1 MNHIYRLRWNRSLAR
16 WIVTSEL
23 SRSTTRGHGARRRQ
37 RANGQVPVLATVGLS
52 LGFACT
58 AFAGPTGG
66 KITSGSGQITQSG
79 TTTTIQQSSQN
90 LSLGWQSFDIGS
102 QETVN
107 FVQPNASSL
116 AVNRI
121 FSASASE
128 ILGHLHSNGQV
139 WLINPNGVLFGEHA
153 QVNVG
158 GLVAST
164 LDTVGDGSNGS
175 QKFSGNSQAAVVN
188 QGTITAAN
196 GGYIALLGHHVS
208 NQGIIS
214 AQLGTVALGA
224 GSAQTLTFN
233 GNHLVHLQ
241 VDASQINDL
250 VENRQLIQANGG
262 QVFMTAGA
270 HNAVLA
276 SVVNNTG
283 VVQAKTVENHN
294 GTIVLLGG
302 GAGTVKVD
310 GTLDASA
317 PRGGDGGSIETS
329 GAKVDIAAAAN
340 VRANAPSGRS
350 GTWLVDPQDLTI
362 DPTAA
367 TTIAQSLNSGTN
379 VTEQTTSSTAS
390 GAGQQSAGLGDIT
403 VASGITWTNA
413 AATLTLDAYHGI
425 NVNAPVSGAGQVVM
439 TARGGDVTLNSAVS
453 GQAGVTLS
461 TTGKF
466 VNNAGATGVSAGSG
480 ARWLVYSSNP
490 TLDTPGG
497 LTPDFIQYAAAA
509 GTSPTPTTGSGFLYS
524 VAPNLT
530 VTALS
535 GPVTKTYDGTTTATL
550 AGSNMT
556 VNGLLNADSVTSLGG
571 TYAAAD
577 VATGINLTSSTDAST
592 LVVAN
597 GVIPVYGYG
606 LTGSAV
612 TAAVGTISPKQLT
625 ASIVGTPT
633 KTYDGTTT
641 ATLGSSNY
649 SFSGFVGGQGAT
661 VSQPSSVGFAS
672 AEASQSAV
680 VNATFT
686 STNFTPTG
694 GADLANYI
702 LPTTATGAGIINQA
716 LVNLTGLLALNKT
729 YDATSTASLDSANA
743 KIFGV
748 ITPDLGS
755 VTLDKS
761 GAAATF
767 GQSNAG
773 NNLAVT
779 VTPGSF
785 VLTGAKAADYTLIAP
800 TDLKASINPRG
811 LTLGNVAGTNK
822 TYDGNSADTL
832 NFSSATLTGVLAG
845 DVTNVS
851 ISTASASG
859 QFASLDAANGIAVSV
874 SGVQLTGTSA
884 GNYSLTQPTG
894 ITANITPKALTI
906 TLGGNQVKPYNG
918 TRTAG
923 VDGTDFTITGF
934 VGSESAAITQNALA
948 QYSTPNAGTSI
959 PVTATLEASD
969 FTAASGTLLSNY
981 SFPHTVT
988 GNTGTINAIPL
999 SAYITN
1005 NPTKTYDGNT
1015 SATVANADYVVTGFV
1030 GSESA
1035 TVSQPVGTY
1044 ASPNAGPETVT
1055 ASVTAAN
1062 FTAGSGTLLSNYIL
1076 PTTISGAGTIQPQP
1090 LGGNYIN
1097 GYIVGNPTKIY
1108 DGTTIAHLT
1117 PGNFQLTGFVA
1128 GQGATVTQTTG
1139 EYSGANVGTQ
1149 TVTAQLAS
1157 GDFTANA
1164 GTNLSNYVLPSA
1176 VYGSGT
1182 INPAPLTV
1190 SIVGNPTK
1198 VYDGTT
1204 TTTLLSTNYQVT
1216 GFVSGEGAV
1225 ITPSSLINYA
1235 SKDVGTHTITA
1246 DLTASA
1252 YTPSNSNTLL
1262 SNYVLATSA
1271 TGPGQITQAPLYV
1284 IGVVANDKVYNGTT
1298 GATLNIANVGL
1309 GGLVTGESSLVT
1321 LNTTTSGTFAQA
1333 DVANGIAVSTTG
1345 FSISGTGASNY
1356 ALQPVTGLHANITP
1370 APLTILGVTANDKPY
1385 DATTSGSLSAG
1396 GATLQG
1402 IFNSDNVTLNSAG
1415 AAGTFSSPNAGSGI
1429 PVTASG
1435 FALSGTKAFD
1445 YAVSQPTGLSATI
1458 SPAVV
1463 TATIVGNP
1471 TKQYDGSNSATLT
1484 NADYSLSGFAT
1495 GQGATVPQSATANYL
1510 SANAGANIGL
1520 ESTLVI
1526 SDFVPNAGT
1535 NLANYV
1541 LPSSATGTLGTI
1553 TPKVLNLSGTRVY
1566 DTTANAS
1573 NSLFGT
1579 LTGLNGD
1586 TLTVSGT
1593 GTLVSKNVGTESFA
1607 SLGSLTLSS
1616 AGAALASNYTLVG
1629 GVDWVK
1635 ITPATLTVTGTIG
1648 STKTYDGDTSAVI
1661 SGATLNGVLGSDT
1674 VNLGNDATG
1683 NFTDKN
1689 VGTNKSI
1696 ITAMTVSGADAG
1708 NYVLQQPTNVKGSI
1722 TADHITVTA
1731 SGLNKQYDA
1740 TTTDNPVLSSAGVI
1754 SGDAISFTGTANF
1767 DTANVGTAKPVTV
1780 INIAATGA
1788 DAANYILDNA
1798 TASTSAD
1805 ITPRVI
1811 NLTGTRVYD
1820 TTTDAGTSLFAPG
1833 GVLTTGI
1840 GTQTL
1845 VLSGTGT
1852 LTSKN
1857 VNNAQSFASLGT
1869 LSLAAGT
1876 NGGVASNYT
1885 LVGGTDWVKITPA
1898 PLTVIN
1904 TAVTPKTYDG
1914 TTAADLTGATLQGVL
1929 GSDHVSLGNAS
1940 TGTFADKNVG
1950 TNKTV
1955 TTAMTVGDTDA
1966 GNYTLTQP
1974 TLTGNITSKGI
1985 TVTATGIDKSYD
1997 GTTTAGVNLSSSQL
2011 APGDT
2016 LTFTDTSATF
2026 ASKDVGTGISI
2037 DVQGIQA
2044 TGTGAGNYTLGNTT
2058 ASTSA
2063 NINKAVINLS
2073 GTRVYDNDTDASSS
2087 LFTSSGLL
2095 TTGVGSETVSLN
2107 GTGVLSSKNVN
2118 SAQPFSSLGTL
2129 SLLDGTNGGLASNYT
2144 LIGGTDK
2151 VNITPLHITVT
2162 ATGANKTY
2170 DRGVTDPGLT
2180 LGSIGIYATDSVTLS
2195 DTSATFANKTAQ
2207 TGKTV
2212 TVTGISLSGTDSSN
2226 YALDNTTATTTADI
2240 NPKTLTITATASNK
2254 NYDGTNAATV
2264 LSTSAGTGG
2273 IIAGDSVTI
2282 GYSAATFSDA
2292 NAASGKTVTVPGLTL
2307 TGTDAANYVLSGTTA
2322 TTTAKISPLKLNLS
2336 GTRVYDDATD
2346 ADFSLFAA
2354 GGVLTTGIGTQT
2366 LVLSGSGVLASKNV
2380 NSAQPFSSL
2389 GTLSLADGTNGGLAG
2404 NYTLVGGTDWV
2415 NITPLHITVAANG
2428 ANKVYDG
2435 NVLDPGL
2442 TLGSSGVISGDSVT
2456 FADTSATF
2464 ADKNVGTGK
2473 AVSVGGISISGGTDA
2488 ANYALDNNTAATTAN
2503 ITAKPITIAAAGTN
2517 KVYDATTSAQAS
2529 LTAGGQIVSGD
2540 DVTFA
2545 ATSTLFSDK
2554 NVGNGKAITI
2564 AGIAASGSD
2573 AGNYS
2578 YNSSATTTANITP
2591 APLTVIN
2598 TRAGSKTYD
2607 GNTAA
2612 LLTGATL
2619 SGVQGSDDVTL
2630 GDYAT
2635 GAFGDPNAGTA
2646 KTVTS
2651 AMTVGGADVGN
2662 YTFTQPTGLTAN
2674 ISQAVLN
2681 LTASRQYD
2689 GATDAAAA
2697 LFGSGGVLN
2706 GVNGETLT
2714 LGGTGTL
2721 SSKNV
2726 SPAQSFSS
2734 LSGFTLSGN
2743 GAALASNYTLAGG
2756 TDWVQIT
2763 AAPLVVLGTVAGD
2776 KVYDGTMVAALTAA
2790 TLSGIKGTDDV
2801 SLGNAGTGTFG
2812 DKNVGTGKSVT
2823 TAMTIAGADAGNYT
2837 FTQPTGLT
2845 ATISPRSALV
2855 AATGSD
2861 KVYDGNSLDQVTL
2874 STTGLVAGDAV
2885 TVSNGS
2891 ALFADKNVGDGK
2903 TVTVNG
2909 IALNGAD
2916 AGNYSY
2922 NTATT
2927 TTASITPKAATVSA
2941 ISQNKVYDGN
2951 TNALGA
2957 ALTASGILPGDT
2969 VSFTD
2974 TSATF
2979 ADKNV
2984 GTGKNVT
2991 VMGITASGADGGNY
3005 SYNSTTVA
3013 RADITPAPLTIT
3025 GTLTTNRTYDG
3036 TVADELSGAALAGVV
3051 SGDKVTLGND
3061 TTGTFGTR
3069 NVGAGKAVTTN
3080 MTIGGADAGNYT
3092 VTQPTGL
3099 VADVTAKTITVA
3111 ATGTNKTYDGKT
3123 GDKVTLA
3130 SDGIVSGDDVTFTNS
3145 SANFS
3150 SANVGKGKTVTVSGL
3165 QATGT
3170 DAANY
3175 ALASDSVTTTADI
3188 ATGTGVQDT
3197 AVAVSYLELSPD
3209 AIATPYGVAPAA
3221 SPGQLTGNKKLLHRP
3236 VEANSTRVDF
3246 RSGLSLQ
3253 VVDGGVRVPGQ

>member
-23 SRSTTRGHGARRRQ
+23 ARGMSKGHGLRRRS
-37 RANGQVPVLATVGLS
+37 RVNGHAAAVAALGLS
-52 LGFACT
+52 LGLASA

-66 KITSGSGQITQSG
+66 QITAGSGQITRSG
-79 TTTTIQQSSQN
+79 TTTTIQQNSQN
-90 LSLGWQSFDIGS
+90 LSLGWQSFDVGS

-116 AVNRI
+116 AINRI

-164 LDTVGDGSNGS
+164 LDTVGDDSNGS

-188 QGTITAAN
+188 RGTITAAN
-196 GGYIALLGHHVS
+196 GGYVALLGHQVF
-208 NQGIIS
+208 NQGVIS

-241 VDASQINDL
+241 VDASQLNDL

-270 HNAVLA
+270 KNAVLA

-283 VVQAKTVENHN
+283 IVQAQTVENHN

-302 GAGTVKVD
+302 GAGTVTVD
-310 GTLDASA
+310 GTVDASA

-329 GAKVDIAAAAN
+329 GAQVNIAATAK

-350 GTWLVDPQDLTI
+350 GTWLVDPEDLTI
-362 DPTAA
+362 DAAAA

-390 GAGQQSAGLGDIT
+390 GAGQQSTGLGDIN

-425 NVNAPVSGAGQVVM
+425 NINAPVSGAGQVVM
-439 TARGGDVTLNSAVS
+439 TAHGGDLTLGSAVS
-453 GQAGVTLS
+453 GQAGVTL
-461 TTGKF
+461 TTAGNF
-466 VNNAGATGVSAGSG
+466 INNAGATGVSAGSG
-480 ARWLVYSSNP
+480 ARWLVYSTNP
-490 TLDTPGG
+490 TLDTRGG
-497 LTPDFIQYAAAA
+497 LTPGFIQYGAAA
-509 GTSPTPTTGSGFLYS
+509 GSAPTPTTGSGFLYS

-535 GPVTKTYDGTTTATL
+535 GPVTKTYDGGTTATL

-556 VNGLLNADSVTSLGG
+556 VNGLLNGDTVTSLGG

-577 VATGINLTSSTDAST
+577 AATGINVTSSTDAAT

-597 GVIPVYGYG
+597 GSIPVYGYG

-612 TAAVGTISPKQLT
+612 AAAVGTISPKQLT
-625 ASIVGTPT
+625 ASIIGTPT

-641 ATLGSSNY
+641 ATLSSSNY

-661 VSQPSSVGFAS
+661 VSQPSTVGFAS
-672 AEASQSAV
+672 ADASQNAV

-694 GADLANYI
+694 GANLANYL

-716 LVNLTGLLALNKT
+716 PVNLTGLLALNKT
-729 YDATSTASLDSANA
+729 YDATNTASLDSSNA
-743 KIFGV
+743 RIFGV
-748 ITPDLGS
+748 ITPDVGS
-755 VTLDKS
+755 VALDKS

-767 GQSNAG
+767 AQSNAG

-785 VLTGAKAADYTLIAP
+785 VLTGAKAANYTLIAP
-800 TDLKASINPRG
+800 TDLQANISPKG
-811 LTLGNVAGTNK
+811 LTLSSVAGTNK
-822 TYDGNSADTL
+822 TYDGNTSDPL
-832 NFSSATLTGVLAG
+832 DFSSATLTGGVLAG
-845 DVTNVS
+845 DVANVGF
-851 ISTASASG
+851 STASASG
-859 QFASLDAANGIAVSV
+859 TFASTDAANGIAVSV
-874 SGVQLTGTSA
+874 SGVQLTGTAAS
-884 GNYSLTQPTG
+884 NYSLTQPSG

-918 TRTAG
+918 TRTAA

-948 QYSTPNAGTSI
+948 QYSTPNAGSSI

-1015 SATVANADYVVTGFV
+1015 TATVANADYVLTGFV

-1035 TVSQPVGTY
+1035 TVSQPNGTY

-1062 FTAGSGTLLSNYIL
+1062 YTAGSGTLLSNYIL

-1097 GYIVGNPTKIY
+1097 GYIVGNPTKTY
-1108 DGTTIAHLT
+1108 DGTTVANLT

-1139 EYSGANVGTQ
+1139 QYSGANVGTQ
-1149 TVTAQLAS
+1149 TVTAQLTG

-1164 GTNLSNYVLPSA
+1164 GTDLSNYVLPSV

-1204 TTTLLSTNYQVT
+1204 TTTLLPSNYHVT

-1225 ITPSSLINYA
+1225 ITPSSLINYD
-1235 SKDVGTHTITA
+1235 SKDVGTHTLTA

-1252 YTPSNSNTLL
+1252 YTPNAGTLM

-1284 IGVVANDKVYNGTT
+1284 IGVAANNKVYNGTT
-1298 GATLNIANVGL
+1298 GATLNISNAGL
-1309 GGLVTGESSLVT
+1309 GGLVTGESGLVT
-1321 LNTTTSGTFAQA
+1321 LNITTSGTFAQA
-1333 DVANGIAVSTTG
+1333 DVANGIAVSTSG

-1356 ALQPVTGLHANITP
+1356 ALQPVTGLRANITP
-1370 APLTILGVTANDKPY
+1370 APLMILGVTANDRPY
-1385 DATTSGSLSAG
+1385 DGTTTGTLSAG

-1402 IFNSDNVTLNSAG
+1402 IFNADNVTLSSSG
-1415 AAGTFSSPNAGSGI
+1415 AAATFASANAGSGI
-1429 PVTASG
+1429 PVAASG
-1435 FALSGTKAFD
+1435 FTLGGTKAFD
-1445 YAVSQPTGLSATI
+1445 YTVSQPTGLSATI
-1458 SPAVV
+1458 NPAVI
-1463 TATIVGNP
+1463 TATIIGNP
-1471 TKQYDGSNSATLT
+1471 TKQYDGSNSATLGD
-1484 NADYSLSGFAT
+1484 ADYSLSGFAA

-1510 SANAGANIGL
+1510 NANAGTNIGL

-1541 LPSSATGTLGTI
+1541 MPSSATGTLGTI
-1553 TPKVLNLSGTRVY
+1553 TPKILNLSGTRVY
-1566 DTTANAS
+1566 DTTTNAS
-1573 NSLFGT
+1573 SSLFGT

-1593 GTLVSKNVGTESFA
+1593 GTLVSKNVGTENFA
-1607 SLGSLTLSS
+1607 SLGSLALNSTG
-1616 AGAALASNYTLVG
+1616 GATASNYTLVG

-1635 ITPATLTVTGTIG
+1635 ITPATLTVTGTTG
-1648 STKTYDGDTSAVI
+1648 STKTYDGNITAVI
-1661 SGATLNGVLGSDT
+1661 SGATLNGVLSGDT
-1674 VNLGNDATG
+1674 VNLGNDTSG

-1689 VGTNKSI
+1689 VGTNKTI
-1696 ITAMTVSGADAG
+1696 ITAMTVGGTDAG
-1708 NYVLQQPTNVKGSI
+1708 NYMLQQPTNVKGSI

-1731 SGLNKQYDA
+1731 SGTNKQYDA
-1740 TTTDNPVLSSAGVI
+1740 TTTDNAVLSSTGVI
-1754 SGDAISFTGTANF
+1754 SGDTVTFTGTANF
-1767 DTANVGTAKPVTV
+1767 DTANVGTAKPVSV

-1788 DAANYILDNA
+1788 DSGNYILDNS

-1805 ITPRVI
+1805 ITPRVL
-1811 NLTGTRVYD
+1811 NLTGARGYD
-1820 TTTDAGTSLFAPG
+1820 TTTDAATSLFAPG

-1840 GTQTL
+1840 GSQTL

-1869 LSLAAGT
+1869 LSLADGT

-1885 LVGGTDWVKITPA
+1885 LVGGTDWVKIAPA

-1904 TAVTPKTYDG
+1904 TAVTSKTYDG

-1955 TTAMTVGDTDA
+1955 TSAMTIGDTDA
-1966 GNYTLTQP
+1966 GNYTLSQP

-1997 GTTTAGVNLSSSQL
+1997 GTTTASVNLSSSQL
-2011 APGDT
+2011 APGDS

-2026 ASKDVGTGISI
+2026 ATKDVGTGIVI
-2037 DVQGIQA
+2037 DVQGILA
-2044 TGTGAGNYTLGNTT
+2044 TGTGASNYTLLNST

-2073 GTRVYDNDTDASSS
+2073 GTRVYDDDTDASAS
-2087 LFTSSGLL
+2087 LFTSGGFL
-2095 TTGVGSETVSLN
+2095 TTGVGSETLQLL
-2107 GTGVLSSKNVN
+2107 GTGVLASKNVN
-2118 SAQPFSSLGTL
+2118 SAQSFSSLGTL
-2129 SLLDGTNGGLASNYT
+2129 SLVDGGNGGLASNYT
-2144 LIGGTDK
+2144 LVGGTDK

-2170 DRGVTDPGLT
+2170 DGGVNDPGLT
-2180 LGSIGIYATDSVTLS
+2180 LGSAGIY
-2195 DTSATFANKTAQ
+2195 
-2207 TGKTV
+2207 
-2212 TVTGISLSGTDSSN
+2212 
-2226 YALDNTTATTTADI
+2226 
-2240 NPKTLTITATASNK
+2240 
-2254 NYDGTNAATV
+2254 
-2264 LSTSAGTGG
+2264 
-2273 IIAGDSVTI
+2273 
-2282 GYSAATFSDA
+2282 
-2292 NAASGKTVTVPGLTL
+2292 
-2307 TGTDAANYVLSGTTA
+2307 
-2322 TTTAKISPLKLNLS
+2322 
-2336 GTRVYDDATD
+2336 
-2346 ADFSLFAA
+2346 
-2354 GGVLTTGIGTQT
+2354 
-2366 LVLSGSGVLASKNV
+2366 
-2380 NSAQPFSSL
+2380 
-2389 GTLSLADGTNGGLAG
+2389 
-2404 NYTLVGGTDWV
+2404 
-2415 NITPLHITVAANG
+2415 
-2428 ANKVYDG
+2428 
-2435 NVLDPGL
+2435 
-2442 TLGSSGVISGDSVT
+2442 SGDHVT

-2473 AVSVGGISISGGTDA
+2473 TITVGGISISGGTDA
-2488 ANYALDNNTAATTAN
+2488 ANYAIDNSTAGTTAD
-2503 ITAKPITIAAAGTN
+2503 ITPKPITVAATGVN
-2517 KVYDATTSAQAS
+2517 KVYDATTSAQANLS
-2529 LTAGGQIVSGD
+2529 SGQVVSGD
-2540 DVTFA
+2540 NVTFA
-2545 ATSTLFSDK
+2545 ATSTLFGDK
-2554 NVGNGKAITI
+2554 NVGTGKTITV
-2564 AGIAASGSD
+2564 AGITASGSD

-2578 YNSSATTTANITP
+2578 YNNATTATANITP

-2598 TRAGSKTYD
+2598 TQAASKSYD
-2607 GNTAA
+2607 GNTVASLA
-2612 LLTGATL
+2612 GATL
-2619 SGVQGSDDVTL
+2619 SGVLGNDAITL
-2630 GDYAT
+2630 GNYT
-2635 GAFGDPNAGTA
+2635 SGTFSDPNAGTG
-2646 KTVTS
+2646 KTVTT
-2651 AMTVGGADVGN
+2651 AMTVGGADAGN

-2689 GATDAAAA
+2689 GTTNAAAA
-2697 LFGSGGVLN
+2697 LFGSSGVLN

-2714 LGGTGTL
+2714 LGGMGTL

-2726 SPAQSFSS
+2726 SPAQTFSS

-2743 GAALASNYTLAGG
+2743 GAALASNYTLTGG

-2763 AAPLVVLGTVAGD
+2763 PAPLVVLGTQAGD
-2776 KVYDGTMVAALTAA
+2776 KVYDGTTIATLTGA
-2790 TLSGIKGTDDV
+2790 TLSGVKGTDDV
-2801 SLGNAGTGTFG
+2801 SLGNAGTGAFG
-2812 DKNVGTGKSVT
+2812 DKNVGTAKSVT
-2823 TAMTIAGADAGNYT
+2823 TAMTITGADTGNYT
-2837 FTQPTGLT
+2837 FTQPTGLS
-2845 ATISPRSALV
+2845 ANISPRSVVV
-2855 AATGSD
+2855 AAAGSD

-2874 STTGLVAGDAV
+2874 STSGLVAGDAV
-2885 TVSNGS
+2885 TASS
-2891 ALFADKNVGDGK
+2891 AAALFADKNVGNGK
-2903 TVTVNG
+2903 TVTVSG

-2916 AGNYSY
+2916 ASNYSS
-2922 NTATT
+2922 NTTT
-2927 TTASITPKAATVSA
+2927 ATTASITPKAVTVSA
-2941 ISQNKVYDGN
+2941 TAQNKVYDGN
-2951 TNALGA
+2951 NSALGTT
-2957 ALTASGILPGDT
+2957 LTASGILPGD
-2969 VSFTD
+2969 VVGFTD

-2979 ADKNV
+2979 GDRNV
-2984 GTGKNVT
+2984 GYGKSVTATG
-2991 VMGITASGADGGNY
+2991 ISASGADGGNY
-3005 SYNSTTVA
+3005 SYNSVA
-3013 RADITPAPLTIT
+3013 VAQANITPAPLTVT
-3025 GTLTTNRTYDG
+3025 GTQTTNRAYDG
-3036 TVADELSGAALAGVV
+3036 TVADTLSGATLAGVV
-3051 SGDKVTLGND
+3051 SGDAVTLGDD
-3061 TTGTFGTR
+3061 TTGTFGTK
-3069 NVGAGKAVTTN
+3069 NVGTGKTVATN
-3080 MTIGGADAGNYT
+3080 MTISGADAGNYAL
-3092 VTQPTGL
+3092 TQPTGL
-3099 VADVTAKTITVA
+3099 VANVTAKTVA
-3111 ATGTNKTYDGKT
+3111 VSATGTNKTYDGKI
-3123 GDKVTLA
+3123 GDKVILA
-3130 SDGIVSGDDVTFTNS
+3130 SDGIVSGDDVTFTDS

-3175 ALASDSVTTTADI
+3175 ILASDTVTTTADI
-3188 ATGTGVQDT
+3188 AIGTGVQDT
-3197 AVAVSYLELSPD
+3197 AVSVAYLELSPD